1 MKMGNPENDC
11 ITYLKNDPI
20 SFAMMMD
27 DEEIEEIIVA
37 FVSVL
42 QKRKRIGGGQN

>member
-1 MKMGNPENDC
+1 MKRTENDC
-11 ITYLKNDPI
+11 ITHLKNDPI

-27 DEEIEEIIVA
+27 DQEIEEIIVA

-42 QKRKRIGGGQN
+42 HDRKRIGGGQN